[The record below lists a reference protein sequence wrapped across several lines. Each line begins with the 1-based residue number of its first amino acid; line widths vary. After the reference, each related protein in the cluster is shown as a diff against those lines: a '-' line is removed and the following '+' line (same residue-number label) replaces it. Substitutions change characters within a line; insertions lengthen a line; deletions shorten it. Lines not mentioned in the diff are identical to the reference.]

1 MIGND
6 VKAKVAV
13 LEQRSND
20 QERIIEKVDY
30 AIQAMQEAATNI
42 SKMLAVHEERLDQHS
57 KAESIVIQ
65 MIKEQK
71 ITLEAE
77 DVDLS
82 DRIDTL
88 ETRIEDLKR
97 FKWTAVGIG
106 IALGFIITTAT
117 TITSVLTSTNIQG
130 RMEAPPAQTR

>member
-20 QERIIEKVDY
+20 QERLFEKVDH
-30 AIQAMQEAATNI
+30 AIQAMQEAATSI

-57 KAESIVIQ
+57 KAETIVIQ
-65 MIKEQK
+65 MVKEQR
-71 ITLEAE
+71 IALEAE

-117 TITSVLTSTNIQG
+117 TVTSVLTSTNIQG
-130 RMEAPPAQTR
+130 RMEATPAQTR

>member
-20 QERIIEKVDY
+20 QERIIEKVDH

-65 MIKEQK
+65 MVKEQK
-71 ITLEAE
+71 IALEAE